1 MKNIIII
8 ETSNNEILSLIR
20 EQYNILENSLIVNLN
35 EVESDSCIEFLESM
49 QVENMFIRI

>member
-1 MKNIIII
+1 MRNIIIL